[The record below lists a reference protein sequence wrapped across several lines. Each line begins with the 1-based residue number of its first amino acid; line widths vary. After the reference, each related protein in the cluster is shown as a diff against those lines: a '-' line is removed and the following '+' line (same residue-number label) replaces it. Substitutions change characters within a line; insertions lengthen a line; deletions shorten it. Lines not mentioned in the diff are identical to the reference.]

1 LTGALPC
8 GAGSRDAVA
17 ERAADAAAELPAGP
31 CRRVVESSDEL
42 TRLAAP
48 SRLALDDLLAELLRR
63 TREVVD
69 VRDGLWNLIEA
80 IVSVTSTELSLA
92 SVLTRIVEVARDM
105 VAAEYV
111 ALGVIADGGG
121 LREFVHTGMDADVVA
136 RIGHLPEGHG
146 ILGLLIHEPQVL
158 RLDELSNHPSSV
170 GFPEHHPPMG
180 SFLGV
185 PIEARG
191 TVYGNLYLTNRRGG
205 HGFTDDDIEL
215 ITTLAAVA
223 GVAIDNAR
231 VHEDALRRQRWLEA
245 TRDLTGELLAGQDHK
260 QVVPLLAAR
269 IRELAGGATG
279 TLVLPAGNGE
289 LMVAV
294 ADGLHADRLRDQR
307 FPRKG
312 SLSGRVLETGQAIA
326 LSELMTEDA
335 LDQPLVAAGGF
346 GPAMFLPLVARGRR
360 LGTLAVARKKGAP
373 PFGDEDVQLAEAFAA
388 QAALALDYGDAQAER
403 RRVAVYDERERIGHD
418 LHDLVIQ
425 RLFATGLALESVS
438 GRVTDQVVGV
448 RVHEAID
455 QIDAAIRDLR
465 SSIFGLHARREGI
478 ASLTR
483 QLEEILATAETLL
496 GFPPDAHIDPG
507 LDAVVADELAPDLL
521 AVVRETLTNV
531 SRHAQASSVEL
542 RLGVDNE
549 SVCLEVIDN
558 GRGIAPTGR
567 RSGITNMR
575 ARAERLNGTMDIGQT
590 REGGTYVNWTVPV
603 S

>member
-1 LTGALPC
+1 M
-8 GAGSRDAVA
+8 
-17 ERAADAAAELPAGP
+17 
-31 CRRVVESSDEL
+31 ESSDEL
-42 TRLAAP
+42 TRLATP

-92 SVLTRIVEVARDM
+92 SVLKRIVEVARDM

-111 ALGVIADGGG
+111 ALGVIADDGG

-158 RLDELSNHPSSV
+158 RLDELSNHPSSA

-231 VHEDALRRQRWLEA
+231 LHEDALRRQRWLEA
-245 TRDLTGELLAGQDHK
+245 TRDLTGELLGGQDHK
-260 QVVPLLAAR
+260 QVVALLVAR
-269 IRELAGGATG
+269 ICELSGGATG

-307 FPRKG
+307 FPHKG

-326 LSELMTEDA
+326 LSELMTEEA
-335 LDQPLVAAGGF
+335 LDQPLVAVGGF
-346 GPAMFLPLVARGRR
+346 GPAMFLPLLARGRR
-360 LGTLAVARKKGAP
+360 LGTLAVAREKGEP
-373 PFGDEDVQLAEAFAA
+373 SFGDEDVQLAEAFAA

-403 RRVAVYDERERIGHD
+403 RRAAVYDERERIGHD

-448 RVHEAID
+448 RVHEAVD

-465 SSIFGLHARREGI
+465 SSIFGLHARREGM

-496 GFPPDAHIDPG
+496 GFPPDTHIDPG
-507 LDAVVADELAPDLL
+507 LDAVVTDELAPDLL

-542 RLGVDNE
+542 RLRVDHE
-549 SVCLEVIDN
+549 SVCLEIIDN

-590 REGGTYVNWTVPV
+590 REGGTCVNWTVPIG
-603 S
+603 